1 MELIMFTKMFAILVH
16 VFTGEGAMVRKIS
29 EIQTKRV
36 AYWQLIN
43 MSDRELKDV
52 GLTRMEIYRKV
63 YGDKIGGTTA

>member
-1 MELIMFTKMFAILVH
+1 MFTKVFAILVH
-16 VFTGEGAMVRKIS
+16 AFTGEGAMVRRIA

-43 MSDRELKDV
+43 MSDRELRDV

>member
-1 MELIMFTKMFAILVH
+1 MFTKVFAILVH
-16 VFTGEGAMVRKIS
+16 AFTGEGAMVRRIA

-52 GLTRMEIYRKV
+52 GLTRMEIYRKI
-63 YGDKIGGTTA
+63 YGDKVGGTTA